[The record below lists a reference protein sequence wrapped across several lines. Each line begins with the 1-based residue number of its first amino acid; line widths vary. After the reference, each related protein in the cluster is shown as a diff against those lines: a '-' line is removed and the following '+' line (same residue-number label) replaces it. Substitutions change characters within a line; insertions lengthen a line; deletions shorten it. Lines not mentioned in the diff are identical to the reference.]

1 MTIKNSIHLHMK
13 KFLLFFSIFFLSW
26 VSAQKTHTVVQ
37 GDTAYGISKTYGISL
52 EKLYQLNPTI
62 KDGAISINDKIVVS
76 GNGKTTISATTGE
89 IVLLPKQTIYGLT
102 KQYKISEEDLR
113 KLNPDLD
120 NHMKVNDIVTLPLD
134 RIEKYGK
141 DQPRPTV
148 NGNAES
154 TENEKQYVE
163 VEAPTYTTTSIVND
177 FLLYTVQDGDTT
189 FGIINKFNVTMDE
202 LIKLN
207 PQLTSGLKAGMVL
220 KIKKLEPSYVK
231 KSGDALNV
239 ILMLPFGY
247 ENGDSKYR
255 NMSIEF
261 LMGAKLAI
269 ERNAAKGQKLNV
281 KVIDAG
287 NDATFKK
294 SLAQINIDATDLIIG
309 PLFKASVLDVLEFS
323 KTSKVPVVAPFANS
337 EDLHSYEN
345 LIIIETDDQIY
356 ADKISEE
363 VLKAYSNQKI
373 YIVAGEDKKYANSIK
388 SSIEKQS
395 KDAVVQIINS
405 ASGLALDTNMMT
417 GQSAPIIAV
426 LADKSSSEG
435 TVFANKLIEF
445 SKETPG
451 IKAFSMYYTP
461 VFDSKINELTK
472 VNLVYLMDRKINM
485 DGDFEKEILKD
496 YKAKYCKTPT
506 KYAVVGFD
514 VVNDMLS
521 RENNKGEIFKQISK
535 TQTQLAT
542 KFDFVRAKGNGAY
555 LNTGFRVVRLVP

>member
-1 MTIKNSIHLHMK
+1 MK

-26 VSAQKTHTVVQ
+26 VSAQKTHTVVK
-37 GDTAYGISKTYGISL
+37 GDTPYGISKTYGISL
-52 EKLYQLNPTI
+52 EKLYQLNPSI
-62 KDGAISINDKIVVS
+62 KDGVISIDDKIVVS
-76 GNGKTTISATTGE
+76 GNAKPAASASSETGE
-89 IVLLPKQTIYGLT
+89 IVILPKQTIYGIT
-102 KQYKISEEDLR
+102 KQYKISEAELR

-120 NHMKVNDIVTLPLD
+120 NNMKINDIVTLPLD
-134 RIEKYGK
+134 KIEKYGK
-141 DQPRPTV
+141 DQPRPTMDEDSEASV
-148 NGNAES
+148 PER
-154 TENEKQYVE
+154 EYVE

-177 FLLYTVQDGDTT
+177 FLLYTVQEGDTT

-207 PQLTSGLKAGMVL
+207 PQLTSGLKTGMIL

-239 ILMLPFGY
+239 VVMLPFGY

-269 ERNAAKGQKLNV
+269 ERNANRGQKLNI
-281 KVIDAG
+281 KIIDAG
-287 NDATFKK
+287 NDATFKN
-294 SLAQINIDATDLIIG
+294 SLSQINIDATDLIIG
-309 PLFKASVLDVLEFS
+309 PLFKSSVMDVLNFT
-323 KTSKVPVVAPFANS
+323 KTSKIPVVAPFANS

-356 ADKISEE
+356 AEKIAEE
-363 VLKAYSNQKI
+363 VLKSYGSQKI
-373 YIVAGEDKKYANSIK
+373 YIIGGADKKYANSIK

-395 KDAVVQIINS
+395 KNAVVQIINS
-405 ASGLALDTNMMT
+405 ANDLALDTNMMT

-426 LADKSSSEG
+426 LADKSSSEA

-445 SKETPG
+445 SKDTPG
-451 IKAFSMYYTP
+451 IKAFSMYYAP
-461 VFDSKINELTK
+461 IFDSKVNDLTK

-485 DGDFEKEILKD
+485 EGEFEKEILKD
-496 YKAKYCKTPT
+496 YKDKYCKSPT
-506 KYAVVGFD
+506 KYAVIGFD
-514 VVNDMLS
+514 IVNDMLS
-521 RENNKGEIFKQISK
+521 RENTKGEIFKQISK

-542 KFDFVRAKGNGAY
+542 KFDFVRTKGNGAY